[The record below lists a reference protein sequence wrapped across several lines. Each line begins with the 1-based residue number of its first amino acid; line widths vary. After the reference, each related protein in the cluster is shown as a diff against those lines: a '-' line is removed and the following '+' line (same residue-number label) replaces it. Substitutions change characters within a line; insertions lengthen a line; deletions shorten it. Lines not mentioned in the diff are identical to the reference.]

1 MPIPTTRSVSEL
13 KSNAITTEISAS
25 AIVVELRNVLR
36 QEDCWV
42 ALPPKVLVRAFAKAF
57 EKEAISPIIY

>member
-36 QEDCWV
+36 QEDC
-42 ALPPKVLVRAFAKAF
+42 
-57 EKEAISPIIY
+57 